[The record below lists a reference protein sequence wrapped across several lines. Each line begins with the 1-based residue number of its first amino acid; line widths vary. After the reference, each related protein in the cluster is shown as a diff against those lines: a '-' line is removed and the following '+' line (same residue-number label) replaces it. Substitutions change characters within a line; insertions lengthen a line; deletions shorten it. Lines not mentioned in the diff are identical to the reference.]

1 MNQKARDY
9 INSQHERS
17 LSSLEYRQILT
28 MNDNLSFLCHNS
40 LEINRNMQRYLSIN
54 GIVLTDQ
61 GRYCLVLFREHKDP
75 KEAPLEQA
83 LSHLLVRKAADEVL
97 WGSNIYFFGHIDWN
111 PLLLLS
117 LPIEEGEDDYSDEAV
132 YQYLEQEIR
141 QILEKC
147 KEEYAISLSA
157 YSSRLFSDIRFTQT
171 HYDRLYKKLNYH
183 RFLGEGYDPLYAI
196 SARHHFPAL
205 SSALEEDAAL
215 LSSVLTEESS
225 ADALAEKVFT
235 DFRDADLNSTEEL
248 KVNFADFINLKLD
261 ESFRR
266 KGIPLNSDEIRDSL
280 NTCMDYAVT
289 IKDMED
295 WFSAYLRQIRLSSDR
310 AKRFKNYQK
319 IIQVRSYIDLHFR
332 EESLNVN
339 ALAQHFAIKQSLLSS
354 GFKKLYGQST
364 SAYILHC
371 RMEMAENLLL
381 GSEKSI
387 AQICRESGFGS
398 VETFYRL
405 FHKLHKCSPKK
416 WRSKN

>member
-1 MNQKARDY
+1 M
-9 INSQHERS
+9 
-17 LSSLEYRQILT
+17 
-28 MNDNLSFLCHNS
+28 
-40 LEINRNMQRYLSIN
+40 
-54 GIVLTDQ
+54 
-61 GRYCLVLFREHKDP
+61 
-75 KEAPLEQA
+75 
-83 LSHLLVRKAADEVL
+83 
-97 WGSNIYFFGHIDWN
+97 
-111 PLLLLS
+111 
-117 LPIEEGEDDYSDEAV
+117 
-132 YQYLEQEIR
+132 
-141 QILEKC
+141 
-147 KEEYAISLSA
+147 
-157 YSSRLFSDIRFTQT
+157 
-171 HYDRLYKKLNYH
+171 
-183 RFLGEGYDPLYAI
+183 
-196 SARHHFPAL
+196 
-205 SSALEEDAAL
+205 
-215 LSSVLTEESS
+215 
-225 ADALAEKVFT
+225 
-235 DFRDADLNSTEEL
+235 NSTEEL

-405 FHKLHKCSPKK
+405 FHKLHECSPKK